1 MRECWLHTSKV
12 LVASAYAAYM
22 AKRGEDFGVLIG
34 GDIAVDMKKLKAR
47 KDAIVKQSNDGVT
60 GWMKV
65 MDNLTVFE
73 GHGRLESANSVSV
86 NGQILKADK
95 IILKVG

>member
-1 MRECWLHTSKV
+1 
-12 LVASAYAAYM
+12 M
-22 AKRGEDFGVLIG
+22 AKLSEDFGVSIG
-34 GDIAVDMKKLKAR
+34 GDIAVDIKKVKAR

-60 GWMKV
+60 GWMEV
-65 MDNLTVFE
+65 MDNLIVFE

>member
-1 MRECWLHTSKV
+1 
-12 LVASAYAAYM
+12 M

-34 GDIAVDMKKLKAR
+34 GDIAVDIKRVKAR
-47 KDAIVKQSNDGVT
+47 KDAIVKKSNDGVT

-65 MDNLTVFE
+65 MDNLTVLE

>member
-1 MRECWLHTSKV
+1 
-12 LVASAYAAYM
+12 M

-34 GDIAVDMKKLKAR
+34 GDIAVDIKKVKAR

-60 GWMKV
+60 GWMEV
-65 MDNLTVFE
+65 MDNLIVFE

>member
-1 MRECWLHTSKV
+1 
-12 LVASAYAAYM
+12 M

-34 GDIAVDMKKLKAR
+34 GDIAVDIKRVKAR
-47 KDAIVKQSNDGVT
+47 KDAIVKKSNDGVT

>member
-1 MRECWLHTSKV
+1 LRECWLHTSKV
-12 LVASAYAAYM
+12 LVEFAYAAYM
-22 AKRGEDFGVLIG
+22 TKRGEDFGVSIG
-34 GDIAVDMKKLKAR
+34 GDIAVDIKKIKAR
-47 KDAIVKQSNDGVT
+47 KDAIVKQSYDGVT
-60 GWMKV
+60 GWMKG

-86 NGQILKADK
+86 NGQADK

>member
-1 MRECWLHTSKV
+1 LRECWLHTSKV
-12 LVASAYAAYM
+12 PVESAYAAYM
-22 AKRGEDFGVLIG
+22 TKRGEDFGVSIG
-34 GDIAVDMKKLKAR
+34 GDIAVDIKKIKAR
-47 KDAIVKQSNDGVT
+47 KDAIVKQSYDGVT
-60 GWMKV
+60 GWMKG

-86 NGQILKADK
+86 NGQADK

>member
-1 MRECWLHTSKV
+1 
-12 LVASAYAAYM
+12 M
-22 AKRGEDFGVLIG
+22 AKLSEDFGVSIG
-34 GDIAVDMKKLKAR
+34 GDIAVDIKKVKAR

-60 GWMKV
+60 GWMRV

-86 NGQILKADK
+86 NGQILNADK
-95 IILKVG
+95 ILLKVG

>member
-1 MRECWLHTSKV
+1 
-12 LVASAYAAYM
+12 M
-22 AKRGEDFGVLIG
+22 AKLSEDFGVSIG
-34 GDIAVDMKKLKAR
+34 GDIAVDIKKVKAR

-86 NGQILKADK
+86 NGQILKADN
-95 IILKVG
+95 INHKVG

>member
-1 MRECWLHTSKV
+1 MCECWLIPSKA
-12 LVASAYAAYM
+12 LVASACAAYM
-22 AKRGEDFGVLIG
+22 AKRGENFGVSIG
-34 GDIAVDMKKLKAR
+34 GDIAVDMKKIKAR
-47 KDAIVKQSNDGVT
+47 NVAIVKQSNDGVT
-60 GWMKV
+60 GWMKG

-86 NGQILKADK
+86 NGQADK